1 MMADKILLIDDEVEI
16 ADLLEVYL
24 KSENYLVYK
33 F

>member
-1 MMADKILLIDDEVEI
+1 MADKILLIDDEVEI